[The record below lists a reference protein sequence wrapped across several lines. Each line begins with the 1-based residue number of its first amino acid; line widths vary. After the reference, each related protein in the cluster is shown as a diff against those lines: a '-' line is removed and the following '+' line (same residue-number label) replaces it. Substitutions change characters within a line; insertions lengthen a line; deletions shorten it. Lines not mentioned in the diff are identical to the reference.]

1 MFQAIKNRI
10 YIITTKSAEKS
21 GLLKIQGLLEEEL
34 GTIVQKVLK
43 DRRANIENSN
53 YSTTDLEKITNQY
66 MKINVALATASSFV
80 PGPAGLITA
89 VPIMLNTMGNQMK
102 ASYDLACAHDKEN
115 FMDQDILLN
124 VMLNSRGI
132 PTDTDNFTDKV
143 TGLSKNVARK
153 KIRSALSSMIPGLST
168 IFAVI
173 NAKKETMKVV
183 TTSCSIYESPEVLKT
198 VTTSDFKFSEKQ
210 LFEEKLKLLI
220 NLLTVDGK
228 TASEEVSFI
237 TPIIQNSTLSM
248 AKKEAY
254 TKAIWNPVTDYKIDF
269 DLIKKSGDADETM
282 VDLAVLSKRDKNV
295 AKEELDYI
303 QHAAKEL
310 GINEK
315 VYQKVLDE
323 TYLEEVID

>member
-1 MFQAIKNRI
+1 MLQAIKNRI
-10 YIITTKSAEKS
+10 YIFTKNSKEKS
-21 GLLKIQGLLEEEL
+21 GLLKLQGLLEDQLGYVVEE
-34 GTIVQKVLK
+34 VLK
-43 DRRANIENSN
+43 DRQTNDKNSN
-53 YSTTDLEKITNQY
+53 YSSADIGKITNQY

-89 VPIMLNTMGNQMK
+89 VPTMLNTMGNQMK

-115 FMDQDILLN
+115 FMDEDILLN
-124 VMLNSRGI
+124 VMLSSRGI
-132 PTDTDNFTDKV
+132 PTDTNNFTDKI

-183 TTSCSIYESPEVLKT
+183 TTSCSIYESPEALKT
-198 VTTSDFKFSEKQ
+198 GTSSNFKFSETQ

-220 NLLTVDGK
+220 NLLTIDCK
-228 TASEEVSFI
+228 TAAEEVSFI
-237 TPIIQNSTLSM
+237 TPIIKNSTMSM

-269 DLIKKSGDADETM
+269 DLIKKSGDADETL

-303 QHAAKEL
+303 QYAAKKL
-310 GINEK
+310 DINEK

-323 TYLEEVID
+323 TYLEEVTD